1 MYSLLPFYFTRI
13 SDFEVLINEVGD
25 YVVVPKGTVDKIVS
39 KNLNRDEDI
48 YKTLHANFFISDQLL
63 HPAFE
68 ILVERLA
75 EKKHFL
81 DLHTSLHIFV
91 LTLRCNQNCEYC
103 QASSMDIGSTHV
115 SMSKDTM
122 RRSVELMFKSKS
134 PYLTMEFQG
143 GEPSLEYD
151 ILKYGIEIAEEMNIK
166 EHRVLNYVLCTNC
179 FDLSDKIMNL
189 CKKYNILISTSLDG
203 PEFLHN
209 KNRGRSD
216 SHKRVCSGI
225 TKMRKVLGND
235 RVSALMTTSVE
246 SLYYPTEIVNEYVS
260 KGFKSIFIRSLNPYG
275 FANKNIDWDIY
286 TDRFIEFYKN
296 ALNYIIE
303 LNTKGIYLREEFAFI
318 ILKKIL
324 TSTNTGFVDL
334 QSPAGMV
341 NSVLVYNYDGKVYC
355 SDESRMLAEMND
367 FTFCL
372 GSVHNKYEDLVYS
385 KKVIQFAKVWANET
399 LAGCSDCAF
408 KLFCGADPVRNHS
421 TQGDMY
427 GYRPT
432 SLFCKKN
439 KSIIEFIFELLITRK
454 EEVMPIFKRW
464 FL

>member
-1 MYSLLPFYFTRI
+1 MYNLLPFYFTRI
-13 SDFEVLINEVGD
+13 SDVEVLINEVGD
-25 YVVVPKGTVDKIVS
+25 YVVVPNGTVDRIVS
-39 KNLNRDEDI
+39 KKLNPNEDI

-75 EKKHFL
+75 EKKQFL

-103 QASSMDIGSTHV
+103 QASSMDIGSTQV

-122 RRSVELMFKSKS
+122 KRSVELMFKSKS

-166 EHRVLNYVLCTNC
+166 EHRDLNYVLCTNC
-179 FDLSDKIMNL
+179 FDLSNNIINL

-209 KNRGRSD
+209 KNRGRVD

-225 TKMRKVLGND
+225 TKMKKVLGND
-235 RVSALMTTSVE
+235 RVSALMTTSLE
-246 SLYYPTEIVNEYVS
+246 SLNYPTEIVNEYVS

-275 FANKNIDWDIY
+275 FATKNIDWDIY
-286 TDRFIEFYKN
+286 TDRFIDFYKN
-296 ALNYIIE
+296 ALDYIIE
-303 LNTKGIYLREEFAFI
+303 LNTKGIYLREDFAFI

-421 TQGDMY
+421 THRDMY
-427 GYRPT
+427 GYRPI
-432 SLFCKKN
+432 SKKKKKN
-439 KSIIEFIFELLITRK
+439 KSIIEYIFELLITRK